1 MIAVTSPWLWYGTRA
16 TAVVGL
22 VLLTASA
29 ILGIFTNARLGWKL
43 WPRWATR
50 EVHRRSS
57 ILALVFITIHVATT
71 VFDSYVPVHL
81 TSAVLP
87 GTSPYERWSVSLGTV
102 AFDLLLTVLISS
114 LLRKRINI
122 DWWRAL
128 HYLTYLAAPIA
139 VLHVILLGTDAKK
152 GSHWLLLVLAICV
165 AAAAAAFVLRIL
177 RSRKLRGHTTAPPQ
191 RSAERLRPRSR

>member
-1 MIAVTSPWLWYGTRA
+1 MIGVTSPWLWYGTRA

-43 WPRWATR
+43 WPRWATQ

-57 ILALVFITIHVATT
+57 ILALVFITIHIATT

-81 TSAVLP
+81 AAAVVP
-87 GTSPYERWSVSLGTV
+87 GASPYQRWSVALGTV

-114 LLRKRINI
+114 LLRSRIKI
-122 DWWRAL
+122 EWWRAL
-128 HYLTYLAAPIA
+128 HYLTYLAAPVA
-139 VLHVILLGTDAKK
+139 VLHVLLLGTDAKK
-152 GSHWLLLVLAICV
+152 GSHWLLAVLGVCV
-165 AAAAAAFVLRIL
+165 AAATGAFCLRVLRTL
-177 RSRKLRGHTTAPPQ
+177 KLRGLRTAPPQ
-191 RSAERLRPRSR
+191 RLPGRPRTRSR